1 MSEVITTRHGE
12 GKLATKVYF
21 ADEAGFSVA
30 SVIIMGQKECV
41 LVDCQWTKSNAH
53 RVIAEILE
61 TGLELKAAFATHLHP
76 DHYWGL
82 GEIEKAFPKAKCYML
97 PDEVPKYGEQY
108 QHKLDDWIDII
119 GEGNLC
125 RQPCQ
130 NLLPLSEK
138 FIELDG
144 ERIEVLDKIM
154 GDLKWNS
161 VVWIPSIKTLIGSD
175 VIFNEA
181 HPFTCEITSDQREQW
196 IVQLQTLE
204 KDLKP
209 EVVIPGH
216 QKAGCLLDRSG
227 IKYTIDY
234 LKATQEEIKKIE
246 GLEPEIGT
254 AVFFAAMEKRFP
266 LNAISQYS
274 NEMNAKVFS
283 GEFVWG
289 WESEELQ
296 EEQKQK

>member
-1 MSEVITTRHGE
+1 MSEVIVTRHGE
-12 GKLATKVYF
+12 GKLATKAYF
-21 ADEAGFSVA
+21 SDEAGFSVA
-30 SVIIMGQKECV
+30 SVIVMGQKECV
-41 LVDCQWTKSNAH
+41 LIDCQWTKSNAH

-82 GEIEKAFPKAKCYML
+82 GEIERAFPNAKCYML
-97 PDEVPKYGEQY
+97 PEEVEQY
-108 QHKLDDWIDII
+108 SAQYQPKLDDWIDVI

-125 RQPCQ
+125 RKQCE
-130 NLLPLSEK
+130 NLLPLNDMY
-138 FIELDG
+138 IELEG
-144 ERIEVLDKIM
+144 ERIEVIEHIM

-181 HPFTCEITSDQREQW
+181 HPFTCEISNVQRLEW
-196 IVQLQTLE
+196 ISELERLE
-204 KDLKP
+204 KELQPD
-209 EVVIPGH
+209 VVIPGH
-216 QKAGCLLDRSG
+216 QKKGCLLDRSG

-234 LKATQEEIKKIE
+234 LKATMEEIEAIK
-246 GLEPEIGT
+246 GLAPEIGT
-254 AVFFAAMEKRFP
+254 AKFFFNMERRFP
-266 LNAISQYS
+266 NNAISMYS

-289 WESEELQ
+289 WESDERKAEQ
-296 EEQKQK
+296 EG

>member
-1 MSEVITTRHGE
+1 MSEVIITRHGD
-12 GKLATKVYF
+12 GKLATKTYF
-21 ADEAGFSVA
+21 SDEAGFSVA
-30 SVIIMGQKECV
+30 SVIVMGQKECV
-41 LVDCQWTKSNAH
+41 LIDTQWTKSNAH

-61 TGLELKAAFATHLHP
+61 TGLELKAAFATHMHP

-82 GEIEKAFPKAKCYML
+82 GEIERAFPNAKCYML
-97 PDEVPKYGEQY
+97 PEEVPMYSDQY

-125 RQPCQ
+125 RKQCE
-130 NLLPLSEK
+130 NLLPLEDR
-138 FIELDG
+138 FIELEG
-144 ERIEVLDKIM
+144 ERIEVIEHIM

-181 HPFTCEITSDQREQW
+181 HPFTCEISAVQRHEW
-196 IVQLQTLE
+196 IADLE
-204 KDLKP
+204 RLDRELKP

-216 QKAGCLLDRSG
+216 QGRGCLLDRSA

-234 LKATQEEIKKIE
+234 LKATDEELEKIK
-246 GLEPEIGT
+246 GLEAEIGT
-254 AVFFAAMEKRFP
+254 AVFFYSMEKRFP
-266 LNAISQYS
+266 NNAISMYS
-274 NEMNAKVFS
+274 NDMNAKVYS

-289 WESEELQ
+289 WESDERKAEK
-296 EEQKQK
+296 EG